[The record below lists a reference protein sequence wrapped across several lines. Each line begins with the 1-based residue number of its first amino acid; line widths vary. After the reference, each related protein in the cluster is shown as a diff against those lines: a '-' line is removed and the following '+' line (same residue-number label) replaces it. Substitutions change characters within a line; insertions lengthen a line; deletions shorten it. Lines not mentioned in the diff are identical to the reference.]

1 MNMRF
6 EFEEE
11 REKVTFTPKQITALK
26 ILNKK
31 HVRGLLFGGA
41 KGGGKSVLLCRYAW
55 LYCKTIIKHFDIPVL
70 RSPLPIFFM
79 GRLQGVDFD
88 DTTLETWKEY
98 IPEADYRI
106 KEKNK
111 EIIIENRVKIQYGGL
126 DNKKVV
132 KKFNSANYGAFG
144 LDQAEEIDEDKLTE
158 LRLTLRR
165 SIGGVPL
172 PFKEVYTA
180 NPADCWLKDQFVLGH
195 NRRFVFL
202 PSLPSDNSFL
212 PADYVPN
219 MEYTLR
225 NRPELLKAYR
235 DGSWDILA
243 GADIVIQDKWIDRAN
258 ENKFH
263 IPIRRVIVC
272 DPAKYGDDETVIY
285 GMENTRIVKPPRIF
299 GKKDEYYT
307 ANEMENMGLDFKPS
321 LYIVDGIGIGS
332 GVASI
337 LSNKGLP
344 VLVIMSSEK
353 QESGVPKQFLN
364 RRSQIWWYAGQ
375 QFGDNEVEFHH
386 KDQEL
391 KRQLTV
397 PRYTYKGD
405 KFMIRSSD
413 EIKKSYGR
421 SIDRASAYVMGLWGL
436 QYAEVIDE
444 ELNKPEDFFTEEDL
458 GLDYMS
464 A

>member
-1 MNMRF
+1 MSI
-6 EFEEE
+6 EFDFQEE
-11 REKVTFTPKQITALK
+11 RERITFTEKQLVALR

-31 HVRGLLFGGA
+31 GVRGLLFGGA
-41 KGGGKSVLLCRYAW
+41 KGGGRSVLLCRYAW
-55 LYCKTIIKHFDIPVL
+55 LYCTSIIKYFNIPVL
-70 RSPLPIFFM
+70 RSPIPLGFL

-88 DTTLETWKEY
+88 DTTLESWKEY
-98 IPEADYRI
+98 IPEEDYKI

-132 KKFNSANYGAFG
+132 KKFNSANYGFFG
-144 LDQAEEIDEDKLTE
+144 LDQAEEIEEDKLTE

-165 SIGGVPL
+165 NIGGIPL
-172 PFKEVYTA
+172 PFKELYTA
-180 NPADCWLKDQFVLGH
+180 NPADCWLKDEFVLGH
-195 NRRFVFL
+195 NKRFVFL

-212 PADYVPN
+212 PSDYVEN

-243 GADIVIQDKWIDRAN
+243 GADIVIQDRWIDRAN

-263 IPIRRVIVC
+263 KPIRRVIVC

-285 GMENTRIVKPPRIF
+285 GMENTKILKPPRIY

-321 LYIVDGIGIGS
+321 LYIIDGIGIGS

-375 QFGDNEVEFHH
+375 QFGDNEVELHH

-405 KFMIRSSD
+405 KFMIRSRD

-421 SIDRASAYVMGLWGL
+421 SIDRASAYVMGIWGL
-436 QYAEVIDE
+436 QYAEE
-444 ELNKPEDFFTEEDL
+444 EAPEARPEDFFTEEDL
-458 GLDYMS
+458 GAGFMS

>member
-1 MNMRF
+1 MNMKF
-6 EFEEE
+6 EFEQE
-11 REKVTFTPKQITALK
+11 RERITFTEKQLVALR

-31 HVRGLLFGGA
+31 GVRGLLFGGA

-55 LYCKTIIKHFDIPVL
+55 LYCKSVINHFDIPVL
-70 RSPLPIFFM
+70 RSPLPLGFL

-98 IPEADYRI
+98 IPEEDYKI

-132 KKFNSANYGAFG
+132 KKFNSANYGFFG
-144 LDQAEEIDEDKLTE
+144 LDQAEEIEEDKLTE

-172 PFKEVYTA
+172 PFKELYTA
-180 NPADCWLKDQFVLGH
+180 NPADCWLKDEFVLGH
-195 NRRFVFL
+195 NKRFVFL

-212 PADYVPN
+212 PRDYVPN

-243 GADIVIQDKWIDRAN
+243 GADIVIQDSWIDRAN
-258 ENKFH
+258 ENKFR

-272 DPAKYGDDETVIY
+272 DPATYGDDETVIY
-285 GMENTRIVKPPRIF
+285 GMENTNIIKHRIF
-299 GKKDEYYT
+299 GKKDEYYI

-321 LYIVDGIGIGS
+321 LYVIDGIGIGS

-364 RRSQIWWYAGQ
+364 RRSEIWWYAGQ
-375 QFGDNEVEFHH
+375 QFGDNEVELHH
-386 KDQEL
+386 DDKEL

-405 KFMIRSSD
+405 KFMIRSRD

-421 SIDRASAYVMGLWGL
+421 SIDRASAYVMGIWGL
-436 QYAEVIDE
+436 QYAEVE
-444 ELNKPEDFFTEEDL
+444 AEQERPEDFFTDEDL
-458 GLDYMS
+458 GSDFM
-464 A
+464 AA

>member
-1 MNMRF
+1 MSIQF
-6 EFEEE
+6 DFQEE
-11 REKVTFTPKQITALK
+11 REKITFTEKQLTALQ

-31 HVRGLLFGGA
+31 GVRSLLFGGA

-55 LYCKTIIKHFDIPVL
+55 LYCKSVINHFDIPVL
-70 RSPLPIFFM
+70 RSPLPLGFM

-98 IPEADYRI
+98 IPEEDYKI

-132 KKFNSANYGAFG
+132 KKFNSANYGFFC
-144 LDQAEEIDEDKLTE
+144 LDQAEEIEEDKLTE

-180 NPADCWLKDQFVLGH
+180 NPADCWLKDEFVLGH
-195 NRRFVFL
+195 NKRFVFL

-212 PADYVPN
+212 PSDYVPN

-243 GADIVIQDKWIDRAN
+243 GADIVIQDRWIERAN

-263 IPIRRVIVC
+263 KPIRRIIVC

-285 GMENTRIVKPPRIF
+285 GMENTKIVKPPRIY

-321 LYIVDGIGIGS
+321 LYIIDGIGIGS

-386 KDQEL
+386 KDLEL
-391 KRQLTV
+391 KRQLTI

-421 SIDRASAYVMGLWGL
+421 SIDRASAYVYGLWGL
-436 QYAEVIDE
+436 QYAEVE
-444 ELNKPEDFFTEEDL
+444 SEPSKAEDFFDNV
-458 GLDYMS
+458 DYQGDFMS

>member
-1 MNMRF
+1 MSIKF
-6 EFEEE
+6 DFQEE
-11 REKVTFTPKQITALK
+11 REKITFTPKQLTALQ

-31 HVRGLLFGGA
+31 GVRGFLFGGA

-55 LYCKTIIKHFDIPVL
+55 LYCKSIINYFDIPVL
-70 RSPLPIFFM
+70 RSPIPLGFM

-98 IPEADYRI
+98 IPEEDYKI

-132 KKFNSANYGAFG
+132 KKFNSANYGFFC
-144 LDQAEEIDEDKLTE
+144 LDQAEEIEEDKLTE
-158 LRLTLRR
+158 LRLALRR
-165 SIGGVPL
+165 NIGGVPL

-195 NRRFVFL
+195 NKRFIFL

-212 PADYVPN
+212 PSDYVSN

-243 GADIVIQDKWIDRAN
+243 GADIVIQDRWIDRAI

-263 IPIRRVIVC
+263 KPIKRVIVC

-285 GMENTRIVKPPRIF
+285 GMENTEIVKPPRIY

-321 LYIVDGIGIGS
+321 LYIIDGIGIGS
-332 GVASI
+332 GIASI

-375 QFGDNEVEFHH
+375 QFGDNEVELHH
-386 KDQEL
+386 DDKEL

-405 KFMIRSSD
+405 KFMIRSRD

-436 QYAEVIDE
+436 QYAEE
-444 ELNKPEDFFTEEDL
+444 EAPQSKPEDFFTNEDL
-458 GLDYMS
+458 GLDFMS

>member
-1 MNMRF
+1 
-6 EFEEE
+6 
-11 REKVTFTPKQITALK
+11 
-26 ILNKK
+26 
-31 HVRGLLFGGA
+31 
-41 KGGGKSVLLCRYAW
+41 
-55 LYCKTIIKHFDIPVL
+55 
-70 RSPLPIFFM
+70 M

>member
-1 MNMRF
+1 LSLQF
-6 EFEEE
+6 DFQEE
-11 REKVTFTPKQITALK
+11 REKVTFTEKQLVALR

-31 HVRGLLFGGA
+31 GVRGLLFGGA

-55 LYCKTIIKHFDIPVL
+55 LYCKSIIKYFNIPVL
-70 RSPLPIFFM
+70 RSPIPLGFL

-88 DTTLETWKEY
+88 DTTLESWKEY
-98 IPEADYRI
+98 IPEEDYKI

-132 KKFNSANYGAFG
+132 KKFNSANYGFFA
-144 LDQAEEIDEDKLTE
+144 LDQAEEIEEDKLTE

-165 SIGGVPL
+165 NIGGVPL
-172 PFKEVYTA
+172 PFKELYTA
-180 NPADCWLKDQFVLGH
+180 NPADCWLKDEFVLGH
-195 NRRFVFL
+195 NKRFVFL

-212 PADYVPN
+212 PPDYVSN

-235 DGSWDILA
+235 DGSWDVLA
-243 GADIVIQDKWIDRAN
+243 GADIVIQDRWIDRADTN
-258 ENKFH
+258 RFH
-263 IPIRRVIVC
+263 KPIRRVIVC
-272 DPAKYGDDETVIY
+272 DVATYGDDESVIFC
-285 GMENTRIVKPPRIF
+285 MENSNIIKSRIF
-299 GKKDEYYT
+299 GKKDEYYI
-307 ANEMENMGLDFKPS
+307 ANEMENLGLDFKPS
-321 LYIVDGIGIGS
+321 LYAVDSIGVGS
-332 GVASI
+332 GVVSI
-337 LSNKGLP
+337 LNNKGLP
-344 VLVIMSSEK
+344 VLPINAAEK

-364 RRSQIWWYAGQ
+364 RRAQIWWNAGNL
-375 QFGDNEVEFHH
+375 FSSNEIELHH
-386 KDQEL
+386 NDQEL

-405 KFMIRSSD
+405 KFMIRSRE

-436 QYAEVIDE
+436 QYCEVE
-444 ELNKPEDFFTEEDL
+444 PEQSKPEDFFTEEDL
-458 GLDYMS
+458 NSDFMS

>member
-1 MNMRF
+1 MKF
-6 EFEEE
+6 EFAQE
-11 REKVTFTPKQITALK
+11 RETLTFTPRQLTALQ
-26 ILNKK
+26 ILNQSC
-31 HVRGLLFGGA
+31 VRGFLFGGA
-41 KGGGKSVLLCRYAW
+41 KGGGKSFLLCRYTW
-55 LYCKTIIKHFDIPVL
+55 LYCLTVIEYFDIPVL
-70 RSPLPIFFM
+70 RNPIPIFFL

-88 DTTLETWKEY
+88 DTTLETWKEC
-98 IPEADYRI
+98 IPEDDYII

-111 EIIIENRVKIQYGGL
+111 EIIIKKRVKIQYGGL

-132 KKFNSANYGAFG
+132 KKFNSAQYGAFG
-144 LDQAEEIDEDKLTE
+144 LDQAEEIEEDKLTE

-172 PFKEVYTA
+172 PFKEFYTA

-195 NRRFVFL
+195 NKRFVYL
-202 PSLPSDNSFL
+202 PSLPSDNPFL
-212 PADYVPN
+212 PPDYITN

-243 GADIVIQDKWIDRAN
+243 GADIVIQDSWIDRAN
-258 ENKFH
+258 ENVFH
-263 IPIRRVIVC
+263 KPIRRIIVC

-285 GMENTRIVKPPRIF
+285 AMKNTDIAKSPMPRIY

-307 ANEMENMGLDFKPS
+307 ANEMENMGLVFKPS
-321 LYIVDGIGIGS
+321 LYVVDSIGIGS

-344 VLVIMSSEK
+344 VLTISSSEK

-364 RRSQIWWYAGQ
+364 RRSQIWWYAGN
-375 QFGDNEVEFHH
+375 QFGDNEIELHH
-386 KDQEL
+386 DDQEL

-405 KFMIRSSD
+405 KFMIRSRD

-421 SIDRASAYVMGLWGL
+421 SIDRASAYVMGVWGL
-436 QYAEVIDE
+436 QYAEE
-444 ELNKPEDFFTEEDL
+444 ESPESKPEDFFTNEDL
-458 GLDYMS
+458 GLDFMS

>member
-1 MNMRF
+1 M
-6 EFEEE
+6 
-11 REKVTFTPKQITALK
+11 
-26 ILNKK
+26 
-31 HVRGLLFGGA
+31 
-41 KGGGKSVLLCRYAW
+41 
-55 LYCKTIIKHFDIPVL
+55 
-70 RSPLPIFFM
+70 RSPIPLGFI

-98 IPEADYRI
+98 IPEEDYKI

-132 KKFNSANYGAFG
+132 KKFNSANYGFFC
-144 LDQAEEIDEDKLTE
+144 LDQAEEIEEDKLTE

-180 NPADCWLKDQFVLGH
+180 NPADCWLKDEFVLGH
-195 NRRFVFL
+195 NKRFVFL

-212 PADYVPN
+212 PSDYVPN

-243 GADIVIQDKWIDRAN
+243 GADIVIQDRWIERAN
-258 ENKFH
+258 ENKFR
-263 IPIRRVIVC
+263 IPIRRIIVC

-285 GMENTRIVKPPRIF
+285 GMENTKIVKPPRIY

-321 LYIVDGIGIGS
+321 LYIIDGIGIGS

-386 KDQEL
+386 KDLEL

-405 KFMIRSSD
+405 KFMIRSRD

-421 SIDRASAYVMGLWGL
+421 SIDRASAYVMGIWGL
-436 QYAEVIDE
+436 QYAEE
-444 ELNKPEDFFTEEDL
+444 EEPQARPEDFFTNEDL

>member
-1 MNMRF
+1 MNMKF
-6 EFEEE
+6 EFEQE
-11 REKVTFTPKQITALK
+11 REKITFTPKQLTALQ

-31 HVRGLLFGGA
+31 GVRGLLFGGA
-41 KGGGKSVLLCRYAW
+41 KGGGKSVLLCRYSW
-55 LYCKTIIKHFDIPVL
+55 LYCKSVIKYFDIPVL
-70 RSPLPIFFM
+70 RNPLPLGFL

-98 IPEADYRI
+98 IPEEDYVI

-132 KKFNSANYGAFG
+132 KKFNSANYGFFG
-144 LDQAEEIDEDKLTE
+144 LDQAEEIEEDKLTE

-195 NRRFVFL
+195 NKRFVFL

-212 PADYVPN
+212 PPDYVSN

-243 GADIVIQDKWIDRAN
+243 GADIVIQDRWIDRAD
-258 ENKFH
+258 ENKFR
-263 IPIRRVIVC
+263 IPIKRVIVC
-272 DPAKYGDDETVIY
+272 DPAKFGDDESVIY
-285 GMENTRIVKPPRIF
+285 AMENTDIIKSRIF
-299 GKKDEYYT
+299 GKKDEYYI

-364 RRSQIWWYAGQ
+364 RRAQIWWFAGQ

-436 QYAEVIDE
+436 QYATE
-444 ELNKPEDFFTEEDL
+444 EALVSKPEDFFTEEDL
-458 GLDYMS
+458 GLDWKS

>member
-1 MNMRF
+1 
-6 EFEEE
+6 
-11 REKVTFTPKQITALK
+11 
-26 ILNKK
+26 
-31 HVRGLLFGGA
+31 
-41 KGGGKSVLLCRYAW
+41 
-55 LYCKTIIKHFDIPVL
+55 
-70 RSPLPIFFM
+70 
-79 GRLQGVDFD
+79 
-88 DTTLETWKEY
+88 
-98 IPEADYRI
+98 
-106 KEKNK
+106 
-111 EIIIENRVKIQYGGL
+111 
-126 DNKKVV
+126 
-132 KKFNSANYGAFG
+132 
-144 LDQAEEIDEDKLTE
+144 
-158 LRLTLRR
+158 
-165 SIGGVPL
+165 
-172 PFKEVYTA
+172 
-180 NPADCWLKDQFVLGH
+180 
-195 NRRFVFL
+195 
-202 PSLPSDNSFL
+202 
-212 PADYVPN
+212 

-243 GADIVIQDKWIDRAN
+243 GADIVIQDKWIDRADT
-258 ENKFH
+258 NKFH

-405 KFMIRSSD
+405 KFMIRSRD

-436 QYAEVIDE
+436 QYATE
-444 ELNKPEDFFTEEDL
+444 EEESASKPEDFFSDEDL
-458 GLDYMS
+458 GLDWKS

>member
-1 MNMRF
+1 MNMKF

-11 REKVTFTPKQITALK
+11 REKVTFTQKQITALK
-26 ILNKK
+26 ILNRK

-98 IPEADYRI
+98 IPEADYTI

-165 SIGGVPL
+165 SIGGIPL

-195 NRRFVFL
+195 NKRFVFL

-243 GADIVIQDKWIDRAN
+243 GADIVIQDKWIERAN

-263 IPIRRVIVC
+263 VPIRRVIVC
-272 DPAKYGDDETVIY
+272 DVATYGDDESVIY
-285 GMENTRIVKPPRIF
+285 CMENSNIIKSRIF
-299 GKKDEYYT
+299 GKKDEYYI
-307 ANEMENMGLDFKPS
+307 ANEMENLGLDFKPS
-321 LYIVDGIGIGS
+321 LYAVDSIGVGS
-332 GVASI
+332 GVVSI
-337 LSNKGLP
+337 LNNKGLP
-344 VLVIMSSEK
+344 VLAINAAEK
-353 QESGVPKQFLN
+353 QESGVPKHFLN
-364 RRSQIWWYAGQ
+364 RRAQIWWNAGDL
-375 QFGDNEVEFHH
+375 FSNNDVELHH
-386 KDQEL
+386 DDQEL

-405 KFMIRSSD
+405 KFMIRSRD

-421 SIDRASAYVMGLWGL
+421 SIDRASAYVMGLWAL
-436 QYAEVIDE
+436 QYCEVIE
-444 ELNKPEDFFTEEDL
+444 EKHNRPEDFFTEEDL

>member
-6 EFEEE
+6 EFEQE
-11 REKVTFTPKQITALK
+11 REKITFTPKQLVALL
-26 ILNKK
+26 ILIRKG
-31 HVRGLLFGGA
+31 VRGLLFGGA

-55 LYCKTIIKHFDIPVL
+55 LYCKSVINHFDIPVL
-70 RSPLPIFFM
+70 RSPLPLGFL

-98 IPEADYRI
+98 IPEDDYKI

-132 KKFNSANYGAFG
+132 KKFNSANYGFFG
-144 LDQAEEIDEDKLTE
+144 LDQAEEIEEDKLTE

-172 PFKEVYTA
+172 PFKELYTA
-180 NPADCWLKDQFVLGH
+180 NPADCWLKDQFVSGH
-195 NRRFVFL
+195 NKRFVFL
-202 PSLPSDNSFL
+202 PSLPSDNAFL
-212 PADYVPN
+212 PPDYVPN

-243 GADIVIQDKWIDRAN
+243 GADIVIQDKWIERAN
-258 ENKFH
+258 KNKFRK
-263 IPIRRVIVC
+263 PIRRIIVC

-285 GMENTRIVKPPRIF
+285 GMENTNIVKPPRIY

-386 KDQEL
+386 EDQEL

-405 KFMIRSSD
+405 KFMIRTRE

-421 SIDRASAYVMGLWGL
+421 SIDRASAYVMGIWGL
-436 QYAEVIDE
+436 QYAEE
-444 ELNKPEDFFTEEDL
+444 EAPRAKPEDHFDDAEDV
-458 GLDYMS
+458 GGFM
-464 A
+464 AA

>member
-1 MNMRF
+1 F
-6 EFEEE
+6 
-11 REKVTFTPKQITALK
+11 
-26 ILNKK
+26 
-31 HVRGLLFGGA
+31 
-41 KGGGKSVLLCRYAW
+41 
-55 LYCKTIIKHFDIPVL
+55 
-70 RSPLPIFFM
+70 
-79 GRLQGVDFD
+79 
-88 DTTLETWKEY
+88 
-98 IPEADYRI
+98 
-106 KEKNK
+106 
-111 EIIIENRVKIQYGGL
+111 
-126 DNKKVV
+126 
-132 KKFNSANYGAFG
+132 
-144 LDQAEEIDEDKLTE
+144 
-158 LRLTLRR
+158 
-165 SIGGVPL
+165 
-172 PFKEVYTA
+172 
-180 NPADCWLKDQFVLGH
+180 
-195 NRRFVFL
+195 
-202 PSLPSDNSFL
+202 
-212 PADYVPN
+212 
-219 MEYTLR
+219 
-225 NRPELLKAYR
+225 R

-243 GADIVIQDKWIDRAN
+243 GADIVIQDRWIDRAN
-258 ENKFH
+258 ENKFR
-263 IPIRRVIVC
+263 IPIRRIIVC

-285 GMENTRIVKPPRIF
+285 GMENTKIVKPPRIY

-307 ANEMENMGLDFKPS
+307 ANEMENMGLDFRPS
-321 LYIVDGIGIGS
+321 LYIIDGIGIGS

-421 SIDRASAYVMGLWGL
+421 SIDRASAYVMGIWGL
-436 QYAEVIDE
+436 QYAEVE
-444 ELNKPEDFFTEEDL
+444 AEPERPEDFFTDEDL
-458 GLDYMS
+458 GSDFMS

>member
-1 MNMRF
+1 MKF
-6 EFEEE
+6 EFAQE
-11 REKVTFTPKQITALK
+11 REQMTFTNKQLIALQ
-26 ILNKK
+26 ILNQSC
-31 HVRGLLFGGA
+31 VRGLLFGGA

-55 LYCKTIIKHFDIPVL
+55 LYCKSVINHFDIPVL
-70 RSPLPIFFM
+70 RNPIPVGFM

-88 DTTLETWKEY
+88 DTTLETWKEH
-98 IPEADYRI
+98 IPEDSYRI
-106 KEKNK
+106 KEKSK
-111 EIIIENRVKIQYGGL
+111 EIIVENRVKIQYGGL

-132 KKFNSANYGAFG
+132 RKFNSANYGFFG
-144 LDQAEEIDEDKLTE
+144 LDQAEEIEEDKLTE

-172 PFKEVYTA
+172 PFKELYTA
-180 NPADCWLKDQFVLGH
+180 NPADCWLKDEFVLGH
-195 NRRFVFL
+195 NKRFVFL
-202 PSLPSDNSFL
+202 SSLPSDNSFL
-212 PADYVPN
+212 PRDYVPN

-243 GADIVIQDKWIDRAN
+243 GADIVIQDRWIDRAN

-263 IPIRRVIVC
+263 KPIRRIIVC
-272 DPAKYGDDETVIY
+272 DPAKYGDDESVIY
-285 GMENTRIVKPPRIF
+285 AMENTDIKRHRIF
-299 GKKDEYYT
+299 GKKDEYYI
-307 ANEMENMGLDFKPS
+307 ANEMEIMGLDFKAS
-321 LYIVDGIGIGS
+321 LYVVDGIGIGS

-344 VLVIMSSEK
+344 VLVINSSEK

-364 RRSQIWWYAGQ
+364 RRAQIWWYVGN
-375 QFGDNEVEFHH
+375 QFGDNEVELHH
-386 KDQEL
+386 DDKEL

-405 KFMIRSSD
+405 KFMIRSSE

-421 SIDRASAYVMGLWGL
+421 SIDRASAYVMGVWGL
-436 QYAEVIDE
+436 QYAEE
-444 ELNKPEDFFTEEDL
+444 EEPESNKPEDFFTEEDL
-458 GLDYMS
+458 GQDFMS

>member
-11 REKVTFTPKQITALK
+11 REKVTFTPKQITALR
-26 ILNKK
+26 ILNEKS
-31 HVRGLLFGGA
+31 VRGLLFGGA

-55 LYCKTIIKHFDIPVL
+55 LYCKTVIKHFDIPVL

-98 IPEADYRI
+98 IPEADYTI

-165 SIGGVPL
+165 NIGGIPL

-180 NPADCWLKDQFVLGH
+180 NPADCWLKDQFVSGH

-212 PADYVPN
+212 PADYVSN

-243 GADIVIQDKWIDRAN
+243 GADIVIQDRWIDRAN

-263 IPIRRVIVC
+263 IPIRRVITC

-299 GKKDEYYT
+299 GKKDEYYI
-307 ANEMENMGLDFKPS
+307 ANEMENMGLDFRPS

-375 QFGDNEVEFHH
+375 QFGDNEVELHH

-405 KFMIRSSD
+405 KFMIRSRD

-436 QYAEVIDE
+436 QYATE
-444 ELNKPEDFFTEEDL
+444 EEPARKPEDFFTDEDL
-458 GLDYMS
+458 GADFMS